1 MLQSV
6 LNFLTTPITVGEAV
20 FFSPLQIAL
29 RFLLPITALLIVYR
43 LLLFLQ
49 RKLILTPLKI
59 KQETKTKIAR
69 YTRIVL
75 RIILLLAII
84 IVVSMFLGSQMGR
97 YIGIIADVLS
107 YPFYTAGSSRISIV
121 TVILAI
127 PIFFAASWLSRISRS
142 FIDAALKKM
151 PINKATGFT
160 IAQLARWGI
169 MTIAILIGLSIIGVD
184 LSSIAV
190 IFGVLGIGIGFGL
203 QNTVANFF
211 AGLIIFFERPIK
223 EGDRII
229 VDGLEGDIVQIRLR
243 STIIN
248 TLTNETIIVPN
259 SRLVGHSIHNYSYDD
274 NRIIIVNQVQ
284 VAYESDLDRAR
295 EVLLDVAA
303 ASPYALEQP
312 PPEARVVS
320 FQDSGILM
328 ELWTWIGN
336 AVDKKAATALMN
348 LEMWRAFKLHG
359 IVIPFHQVD
368 LHVKEPVAISSGRES
383 D

>member
-169 MTIAILIGLSIIGVD
+169 MTIAILIGLSLIGVD

-248 TLTNETIIVPN
+248 TLTNETIEDIATADPEDFTLNGVVG
-259 SRLVGHSIHNYSYDD
+259 SEVKGGDDCLVISFDD
-274 NRIIIVNQVQ
+274 DAIAAT
-284 VAYESDLDRAR
+284 VA
-295 EVLLDVAA
+295 VGLDVEMRLEGRVSGVDYIDVIQDKANGNGRGKSELKSEAA
-303 ASPYALEQP
+303 ALSQNE
-312 PPEARVVS
+312 E
-320 FQDSGILM
+320 SGPR
-328 ELWTWIGN
+328 TNNGKGN
-336 AVDKKAATALMN
+336 
-348 LEMWRAFKLHG
+348 G
-359 IVIPFHQVD
+359 
-368 LHVKEPVAISSGRES
+368 KESAPGQNK
-383 D
+383 